1 MEIILSKNIIETAL
15 RLNKLALIA
24 TEKAVIK
31 SIKNAEDLQIQTSK
45 TLKNSLTF
53 SGKQQNNLFNIL
65 ERRKKM
71 IWRKLNKL

>member
-31 SIKNAEDLQIQTSK
+31 SIKTAEDLQIQTSK